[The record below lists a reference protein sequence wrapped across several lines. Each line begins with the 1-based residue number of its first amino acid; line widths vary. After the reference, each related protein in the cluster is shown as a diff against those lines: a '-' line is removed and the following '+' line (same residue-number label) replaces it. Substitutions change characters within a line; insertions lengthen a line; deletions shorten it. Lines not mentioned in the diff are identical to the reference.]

1 MPSLHAIA
9 HGTHEAAPTR
19 ISALLP
25 PPPPHFIQPSKVHEE
40 GQKEEAAQNAVGEYG
55 VRRLLATGQLDL
67 NSQPRQNGMEESR
80 EEQSFRGE
88 SSPPSLP
95 SPTTRRGRF
104 HSQSARRPTKEQ
116 MRSHEARG
124 AEMRRIT
131 VHHDSKGKV
140 GHGHGHVHAHAS
152 SSGVIGDSP
161 LAMGFAS
168 LPKGRKRHTMIVS
181 NSADH
186 LRSEVMGARLQF
198 NQPLTADGAYAAVP
212 DALLTE
218 LDMIGRTKEL
228 DEDMERTEEALHQ
241 QYRRVRKT
249 FNEGRGK
256 VPISFL
262 EKKYGRQPFLKD
274 RATTELYEF
283 CVRIFM
289 SKVLVFFMQWRKNTL
304 KLRAVMMKRR
314 KQARG
319 L

>member
-1 MPSLHAIA
+1 MEER
-9 HGTHEAAPTR
+9 GEQPTR
-19 ISALLP
+19 N
-25 PPPPHFIQPSKVHEE
+25 E
-40 GQKEEAAQNAVGEYG
+40 GVPAS
-55 VRRLLATGQLDL
+55 LA
-67 NSQPRQNGMEESR
+67 
-80 EEQSFRGE
+80 
-88 SSPPSLP
+88 SLTAR
-95 SPTTRRGRF
+95 SGKF
-104 HSQSARRPTKEQ
+104 LSHSARRPTKNQ
-116 MRSHEARG
+116 MRSREALS
-124 AEMRRIT
+124 ASKRRIT
-131 VHHDSKGKV
+131 VDGKIQG
-140 GHGHGHVHAHAS
+140 GHLGRANVS
-152 SSGVIGDSP
+152 SEGRGT
-161 LAMGFAS
+161 GFAS

-181 NSADH
+181 NSADQ
-186 LRSEVMGARLQF
+186 LRSEVLGARLQL
-198 NQPLTADGAYAAVP
+198 NHPLTADGAYVAVP